1 MSLKQ
6 NLVRAR
12 SHIIFILALVT
23 AFGIVITLENM
34 DFENR
39 VVAKT
44 NIKDVVELELPKQ
57 RPLTSEELAWAK
69 LAWKYFENNTIAET
83 GMVNS
88 VDGYTAS
95 TLWDSAS
102 YLMAVIAAQ
111 RLQIIKEEEFTQ
123 RVTALLNSFAQL
135 PLFEETLPNKSY
147 NTKTLQMVD
156 YKNNASKA
164 GIGWSAIDIG
174 RVMVPLNIL
183 VWNYPQFTPQ
193 VKKINQRWKLLASVK
208 QGDLYGATNED
219 GDTVLVQE
227 GRLGYEEYAA
237 KSYQLMG
244 YDVANAIDYTAWLK
258 FIEIY
263 DINIPTDSRSPEKFK
278 AHNYVVS
285 EPYILDGIEFG
296 WDQVSRE
303 FAERVYQVQE
313 ARYKDTG
320 ILTAVSEDN
329 LDQAPYFVYNTVF
342 TSGKT
347 WNAITEHGKD
357 ASEFKTLSTKAAF
370 GWYALFETDYTK
382 KLMKDV
388 RQLSDADKGWYSG
401 RYEKTGQPNKAITAN
416 TNGIILEALAYK
428 QFGPLLKL

>member
-1 MSLKQ
+1 MSLKK

-12 SHIIFILALVT
+12 GHIIFIVALIV
-23 AFGIVITLENM
+23 AFGIVISLENM

-39 VVAKT
+39 VSAKT
-44 NIKDVVELELPKQ
+44 NIKDDVTLELPAK
-57 RPLTSEELAWAK
+57 RALTTEELDWAK
-69 LAWKYFENNTIAET
+69 LAWKYFENNTIPET

-88 VDGYTAS
+88 VDNYTAS

-102 YLMAVIAAQ
+102 YLMAVISAQ
-111 RLQIIKEEEFTQ
+111 RLQIISDEEFSM
-123 RVTALLNSFAQL
+123 RVGTILNSFAKL
-135 PLFEETLPNKSY
+135 PLYEGKLPNKSY

-156 YKNNASKA
+156 YNNNVSEK

-193 VKKINQRWKLLASVK
+193 VWQITHRWDLAASVK
-208 QGDLYGATNED
+208 DGDLYGAMIEKGKTAY
-219 GDTVLVQE
+219 VQE
-227 GRLGYEEYAA
+227 GRLGYEEYAS

-244 YDVANAIDYTAWLK
+244 HDVANAIDYTAWLK

-263 DINIPTDSRSPEKFK
+263 DINIPTDSRTPEKFK

-303 FAERVYQVQE
+303 FAERIYQVQE

-320 ILTAVSEDN
+320 KLTAVSEDN
-329 LDQAPYFVYNTVF
+329 IDQPPYFVYNTVF

-347 WNAITEHGKD
+347 WNAITEDGKD
-357 ASEFKTLSTKAAF
+357 ASKFKTLSTKAAF
-370 GWYALFETDYTK
+370 GWHVLFETDYTK
-382 KLMKDV
+382 KLIADV
-388 RQLSDADKGWYSG
+388 SQLNDPAKGWYSG
-401 RYEKTGQPNKAITAN
+401 RYEKTGEPNKAITAN
-416 TNGIILEALAYK
+416 TNGIILESLAYK
-428 QFGPLLKL
+428 QFGALLHP